1 MDYAITDDGV
11 VEDSRSL
18 KVRTTQKLMFKSA
31 NFRPIFVDL

>member
-1 MDYAITDDGV
+1 MDDGV
-11 VEDSRSL
+11 VEDSRTL

>member
-1 MDYAITDDGV
+1 MNYVVTDNGV